1 METFYYSNS
10 SVGKG
15 QKKKMMDK
23 LSKLVLYLTFEF
35 VPGMHS
41 NGIIPFLPNSQPII
55 TRNMYGVVLKNNVN
69 KA

>member
-15 QKKKMMDK
+15 PKKMMDK
-23 LSKLVLYLTFEF
+23 LSKLVLYLTFVF

-41 NGIIPFLPNSQPII
+41 NHIIPFLPNNQPII
-55 TRNMYGVVLKNNVN
+55 TRNMYGVVLKINVN
-69 KA
+69 KS